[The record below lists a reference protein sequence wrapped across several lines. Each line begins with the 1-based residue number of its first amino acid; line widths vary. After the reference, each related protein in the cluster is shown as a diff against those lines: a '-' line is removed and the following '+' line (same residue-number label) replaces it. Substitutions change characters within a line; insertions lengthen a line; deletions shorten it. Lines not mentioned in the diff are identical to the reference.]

1 MPRALWALTALHI
14 GLLLAYSVLVPA
26 LRGPDEHLHVDRV
39 RQLAPGEL
47 GAAAGGGRTAVSPG
61 VLAARRWSP
70 AYQVGSAPVAA
81 GDAVAP
87 TERPTFSGLD
97 ADPAPAEA
105 NPLAGQPPLAHL
117 VGAATLVVTGLAP
130 GGPWSFDRTVALLRL
145 IEVAAVAA
153 LPVLA
158 WATARRLGCP
168 PRAALTAAALVLAV
182 PQLTHAGAT
191 FGSDGL
197 LVALGGV
204 LFLLGARILTGDAS
218 TRTAVLAGA
227 GLGAALLTGGLA
239 VVFVPWLA
247 GAYAL
252 APAAAGDGGRKR
264 RNLAVAGAVAVAA
277 GGWWWLRQLV
287 VAGHL
292 PIGLDATLVA
302 PGGTGGPLAL
312 PRALATLVTSY
323 WGGFGWLEIS
333 LGAGVVTAATV
344 ITVGAVGVAYWRG
357 RIPAVRRRLA
367 LLALPTAALAT
378 AVAAGS
384 AVLAVT
390 GSDAFAFQGRFL
402 LPGLVGLAVVVA
414 VGLDQLRPRPVP
426 ALPLLALFA
435 ALAMQALAVAALAQ
449 RFWAGPSA
457 GDQLR
462 AVLAFSPWP
471 PVLVFFGAVGV
482 LAVAAWA
489 VVEVGRAV
497 RDSLPAAAARPAA
510 SW

>member
-39 RQLAPGEL
+39 RQLAPGET
-47 GAAAGGGRTAVSPG
+47 GAAASGEAAAVSPG
-61 VLAARRWSP
+61 ILAARRWSP

-81 GDAVAP
+81 DDAVAP
-87 TERPTFSGLD
+87 AERPTFAGLD
-97 ADPAPAEA
+97 AEPAATEA

-117 VGAATLVVTGLAP
+117 VGAATLAVAGLAP
-130 GGPWSFDRTVALLRL
+130 GWPWPFDRAVALLRMV
-145 IEVAAVAA
+145 EVVAVAA

-182 PQLTHAGAT
+182 PQLTQAGAT
-191 FGSDGL
+191 VGSDGL

-204 LFLLGARILTGDAS
+204 IFLLGARILTGDGS

-227 GLGAALLTGGLA
+227 ALGAVLLTGGLG
-239 VVFVPWLA
+239 VVFVAWLA
-247 GAYAL
+247 CAYAL
-252 APAAAGDGGRKR
+252 APAATGGGTGKR
-264 RNLAVAGAVAVAA
+264 RNLVVTGAIALVA
-277 GGWWWLRQLV
+277 GGWWWVYQLV

-302 PGGTGGPLAL
+302 PGGADGALAL
-312 PRALATLVTSY
+312 PRALATLVTSF
-323 WGGFGWLEIS
+323 WGSFGWLEIS

-344 ITVGAVGVAYWRG
+344 ITAGAVAVAYWRG
-357 RIPAVRRRLA
+357 RVPAVRHRLA
-367 LLALPTAALAT
+367 LLALPAAALAG
-378 AVAAGS
+378 VLVAGS
-384 AVLAVT
+384 AVLALT

-402 LPGLVGLAVVVA
+402 LPGLVGLVVVVA

-435 ALAMQALAVAALAQ
+435 ALAMQALAVVALAQ

-457 GDQLR
+457 GDRLR

-471 PVLVFFGAVGV
+471 PVLVFFGVVGV

-497 RDSLPAAAARPAA
+497 RDSLPAPTPRPAA